1 MTYATKD
8 DLVARFGNEELT
20 LIAPGNGPETTDDNK
35 IITALLDASDEA
47 DTFLSERYKTPLVS
61 APNILIAAV
70 CDIARYRLYTHQ
82 STEEVTERYMKRIA
96 WLERVVTGKAGLG
109 LLENATEETSLNAK
123 YATKESADRIFTRE
137 SLDGF

>member
-8 DLVARFGNEELT
+8 DLVARFGIVELT
-20 LIAPGNGPETTDDNK
+20 LIAPGEGPETTDDNK
-35 IITALLDASDEA
+35 ITTALLDASDEA

-82 STEEVTERYMKRIA
+82 STEEVTDRYNERIA
-96 WLERVVTGKAGLG
+96 WLGRVVSGKAGLG
-109 LLENATEETSLNAK
+109 LSEDTTEESSLTSK
-123 YATKESADRIFTRE
+123 YTTKKSEDRIFSRE
-137 SLDGF
+137 TLDGF